1 MGRSS
6 TKDIFEE
13 YKDSLNQTDEAK
25 LLIAQV
31 KIFNAFLDETVK
43 ACEDRKINSWVE
55 AQDILVAQD
64 EKWRA
69 LCRRFANAAGK
80 DILSEDAF
88 TNRVLDVIPK
98 AFKYTGGKA
107 G

>member
-1 MGRSS
+1 MVGTK

-13 YKDSLNQTDEAK
+13 YKELLNQTDESK
-25 LLIAQV
+25 QLVIKV
-31 KIFNAFLDETVK
+31 KIFNSFLDQTVK
-43 ACEDRKINSWVE
+43 ACEDRKINSWIE

-69 LCRRFANAAGK
+69 LCRRFANATGK
-80 DILSEDAF
+80 DILGEDAF
-88 TNRVLDVIPK
+88 TNRVLEVIPK

-107 G
+107 E